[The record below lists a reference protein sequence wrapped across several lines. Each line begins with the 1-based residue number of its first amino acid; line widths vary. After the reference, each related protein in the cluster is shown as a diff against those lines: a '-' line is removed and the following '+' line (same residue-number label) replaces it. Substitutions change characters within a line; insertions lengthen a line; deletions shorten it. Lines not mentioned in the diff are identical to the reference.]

1 MAEDMTL
8 HAGGERTHVV
18 NPRGLIQ
25 PGRQTHQYRLQ
36 TPTFTGVED
45 VEQFASEFRE
55 TRDVAQWP
63 PRVALA
69 KLRGALTGEAKQYG
83 HRRNTEEILTA
94 LRARFGITAPE
105 ARSRLQRLLRKED
118 TPLPD
123 HALAVQRLA
132 RIAYG
137 DLPETQRQQ
146 YTLEDFSHSINHPGL
161 SHRFQAKGVTSLTA
175 ALSEGEAYLRAQRLH
190 EDSRTENRLP
200 GGVPMT
206 TTQLV

>member
-1 MAEDMTL
+1 MAEDTTL

-25 PGRQTHQYRLQ
+25 PGRETRQYRLP

-55 TRDVAQWP
+55 TWDVAQWP

-69 KLRGALTGEAKQYG
+69 KLRRALTGEAKQYG
-83 HRRNTEEILTA
+83 HRRNAEEILAA
-94 LRARFGITAPE
+94 LRARFGITAPD
-105 ARSRLQRLLRKED
+105 ARSRLHRLLRRED

-137 DLPETQRQQ
+137 DHRDLHSFPTRRSSDLRALTGEAKQ
-146 YTLEDFSHSINHPGL
+146 YEHRRNTEDIL
-161 SHRFQAKGVTSLTA
+161 A
-175 ALSEGEAYLRAQRLH
+175 ALRARFGITAQIGRAH
-190 EDSRTENRLP
+190 
-200 GGVPMT
+200 V
-206 TTQLV
+206 